1 LGRNLTR
8 SEKIERADWQY
19 DEEMGRYDRTQHE
32 AADAARA
39 GFQATTDRWR
49 IR

>member
-8 SEKIERADWQY
+8 SEKIERAGWRY
-19 DEEMGRYDRTQHE
+19 DEEMGRYDRTEQE
-32 AADAARA
+32 TADAARA
-39 GFQATTDRWR
+39 GFRATTDRWR